1 MTDACTARPPDRAA
15 RFRHRCRRGAA
26 ALAVAGFA
34 LSRRA
39 AAEPSFERSIRYV
52 LEGGQPRDGFRLEL
66 ASSPTRVE
74 IRAEDVE
81 SAAEGAA
88 AEAPKPHK
96 FWIGVVTLATFA
108 GSAYN
113 SFGDGPS
120 QAFHF
125 TNEQWFG
132 RTTYV
137 GGGDKAS
144 HFVSYNAVSRLLT
157 MVYNELGV
165 PTDSAR
171 ILGSAASMF
180 AGFVTELGDGT
191 NKYGFS
197 YEDLV
202 WDSLGAAT
210 ALLTAHYGYDDL
222 IGFRFG
228 LVPYPKV
235 HGQPNGGT
243 GKDYT
248 QEVYTGDLKISGLAK
263 RLHLR
268 PGPARFLL
276 LSTSY
281 GVKGYPYAVPS
292 VRERQIGIEVGL
304 HLAEIAR
311 ALGLPNRTW
320 WQRSLYFLFD
330 TIRLPY
336 TSIGFQYDL
345 NHKKWRGPGIG
356 DSFPG
361 GGH

>member
-1 MTDACTARPPDRAA
+1 MTVLFAESSRAPVSRRTRGRGVAVVLWIAGLAASARAA
-15 RFRHRCRRGAA
+15 GEPGLQRSFDS
-26 ALAVAGFA
+26 LAEAG
-34 LSRRA
+34 RA
-39 AAEPSFERSIRYV
+39 PA
-52 LEGGQPRDGFRLEL
+52 GFRLGL
-66 ASSPTRVE
+66 SLRDSPE
-74 IRAEDVE
+74 IRLADLQ
-81 SAAEGAA
+81 SAAESAP
-88 AEAPKPHK
+88 AEPKLQK
-96 FWIGVVTLATFA
+96 IWIGVVTLGTLG

-171 ILGSAASMF
+171 ILGSGVSAL
-180 AGFVTELGDGT
+180 AGLVTELGDGT
-191 NKYGFS
+191 TKYGFS

-235 HGQPNGGT
+235 HGQPNGGF

-248 QEVYTGDLKISGLAK
+248 QEIYTGDLKISGLAK
-263 RLHLR
+263 RLHFR

-311 ALGLPNRTW
+311 ALRLPNRTW

-345 NHKKWRGPGIG
+345 NHKRWHGPGIG